1 MYQIGSWR
9 GSSQYF
15 EIPCRSRPSRLPQMI
30 PHGQHGNTYQSFF
43 LLAFITSID
52 ASLTAL
58 LLYPKTI
65 YGPRMGNPII
75 GSLYHMSLTRSWY
88 VLLATINKTNTE
100 VSIVAFF
107 GFTNDGCRINTDK
120 GTIVDFTDDMIE
132 IVVKINSGGDIDS
145 YPTRH

>member
-1 MYQIGSWR
+1 
-9 GSSQYF
+9 
-15 EIPCRSRPSRLPQMI
+15 
-30 PHGQHGNTYQSFF
+30 
-43 LLAFITSID
+43 
-52 ASLTAL
+52 
-58 LLYPKTI
+58 
-65 YGPRMGNPII
+65 
-75 GSLYHMSLTRSWY
+75 MSLTRSRY